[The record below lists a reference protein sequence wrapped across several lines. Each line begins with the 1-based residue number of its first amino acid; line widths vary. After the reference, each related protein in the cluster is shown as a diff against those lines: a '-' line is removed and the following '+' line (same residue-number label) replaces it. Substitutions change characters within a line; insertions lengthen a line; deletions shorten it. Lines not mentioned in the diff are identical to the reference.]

1 MNHVKPPQG
10 PAAGRKEGRINGVF
24 SNTILFRRSEGRA

>member
-10 PAAGRKEGRINGVF
+10 PAAGRKEGRQNQWSIF
-24 SNTILFRRSEGRA
+24 KYDFIPQE